1 MLFEEGDVEQRRVI
15 VEELKDAQLDHLGF
29 WVIVGVGEGVL
40 RR

>member
-1 MLFEEGDVEQRRVI
+1 MCLG

-29 WVIVGVGEGVL
+29 WMIVGVGEGVL